1 MTDQSSPYAPY
12 QTTAT
17 PVLPQAQVAPRTTA
31 FYAWLIILAS
41 FSALGLVVIVVLSA
55 LVAAIATANSGD
67 INVLFVGLLLAGA
80 SFSTAPVAAAA
91 LVLGL
96 MLIPRV
102 RVARDRILAVSSI
115 VLGGLGAL
123 SPTILYVWSFIASR
137 H

>member
-12 QTTAT
+12 PTTAT
-17 PVLPQAQVAPRTTA
+17 PVLPQIPVTRRSKA
-31 FYAWLIILAS
+31 FYVWLIILAS
-41 FSALGLVVIVVLSA
+41 LSALGLVVIVMLSA

-67 INVLFVGLLLAGA
+67 INVLFVGLLVAGA

-96 MLIPRV
+96 MLIPRAT
-102 RVARDRILAVSSI
+102 VARDRILAVSSI